1 MRPTL
6 AAFVLFLSWGCATV
20 RYGERIDPDDV
31 MNIERCVTSEQDL
44 VDVFGEPLRTG
55 VQSGYGTQ
63 TWSYADLQVSA
74 FSSTS
79 RNIEE
84 AQKNTGLLTS
94 FVNAEGIVVD
104 YAYNYSESVLVQ
116 IVDNCGSN

>member
-1 MRPTL
+1 MKPTL
-6 AAFVLFLSWGCATV
+6 AAMVLFLSWGCASG

-31 MNIERCVTSEQDL
+31 MSIERCVTTEQDL

-55 VQSGYGTQ
+55 IQSGYATQ
-63 TWSYADLQVSA
+63 TWSYADFQVSA

-79 RNIEE
+79 QNIEE
-84 AQKNTGLLTS
+84 VQNNSGLLTA

-104 YAYNYSESVLVQ
+104 YAYNYSELVLVQ
-116 IVDNCGSN
+116 IVDNCQSD